1 MEISAETRAAML
13 VAGNYIE
20 EKRDVGGQWE
30 TQGRLLETIGTANAI
45 FGGTRLDSWTIRFC
59 GGFFLKRRRA
69 LCTAWTSMLILVM
82 VWQWNDFAR
91 HVPRTMGEK

>member
-1 MEISAETRAAML
+1 MTELWRVEISAETRAAML

-20 EKRDVGGQWE
+20 EKGDVGGQWE

-59 GGFFLKRRRA
+59 GGFFLKA
-69 LCTAWTSMLILVM
+69 ETCVVQSL
-82 VWQWNDFAR
+82 DFNVDFGDGLA
-91 HVPRTMGEK
+91 VE